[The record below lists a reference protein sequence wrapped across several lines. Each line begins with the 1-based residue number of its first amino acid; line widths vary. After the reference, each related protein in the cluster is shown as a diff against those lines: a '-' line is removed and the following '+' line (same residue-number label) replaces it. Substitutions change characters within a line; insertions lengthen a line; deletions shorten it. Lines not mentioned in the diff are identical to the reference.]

1 MMGYYSVIKKKNE
14 ILLFVTTCMA
24 LEVIMLS
31 EISQIEKNKYHMIS
45 CIFRIYKKQ
54 KTTELIDTENR
65 LVVAR
70 GGGWEVGQVD
80 EGNEKIQTS
89 SNKISHGDV
98 IYSMAT
104 IGSNAVLQ
112 I

>member
-1 MMGYYSVIKKKNE
+1 M
-14 ILLFVTTCMA
+14 
-24 LEVIMLS
+24 
-31 EISQIEKNKYHMIS
+31 
-45 CIFRIYKKQ
+45 
-54 KTTELIDTENR
+54 
-65 LVVAR
+65 VAR